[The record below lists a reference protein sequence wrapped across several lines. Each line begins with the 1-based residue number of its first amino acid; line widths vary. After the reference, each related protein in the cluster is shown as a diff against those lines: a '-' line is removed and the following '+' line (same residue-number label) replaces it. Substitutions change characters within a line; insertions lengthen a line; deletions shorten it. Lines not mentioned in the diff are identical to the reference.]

1 MLLKKLRYTL
11 IATASLLLI
20 SSCANTA
27 HVVKTPGINLDS
39 FKTYSWSIE
48 DEKTRTKNRKKELL
62 DQRIHAAVDKQLQ
75 KQGLTEVNDNP
86 DLMIST
92 DLVIEKTTQQK
103 NDPVYSKPYSRTFY
117 NRYTGR
123 FYSYYFPSEFM
134 GYDNYT
140 TNIREGT
147 LTVTMVDTKTDQAV
161 WQGWATREL
170 AQRNISDKEIE
181 KNVKSIFKKYK

>member
-11 IATASLLLI
+11 IAIGSLLLI

-27 HVVKTPGINLDS
+27 HVVKTPGINMDS
-39 FKTYSWSIE
+39 FKTYSWSTE
-48 DEKTRTKNRKKELL
+48 DEKAGSKNRKKQML

-75 KQGLTEVNDNP
+75 HQGLVEVNNNP
-86 DLMIST
+86 DVMIST
-92 DLVIEKTTQQK
+92 DFIVEKSTQQK
-103 NDPVYSKPYSRTFY
+103 NDPVYSRPYSRTLY

-123 FYSYYFPSEFM
+123 FYSYYFPSQFI

-140 TNIREGT
+140 TKIREGT
-147 LTVTMVDTKTDQAV
+147 LTLTIVDAKTDQAV
-161 WQGWATREL
+161 WQGWATRQL

>member
-134 GYDNYT
+134 GFDNYT

>member
-1 MLLKKLRYTL
+1 MLVKTIKNTL
-11 IATASLLLI
+11 MAVGALVII
-20 SSCANTA
+20 SSCGNTA
-27 HVVKTPGINLDS
+27 HVVKTPGISLDK
-39 FKTYSWSIE
+39 FKTYSWSTE
-48 DEKTRTKNRKKELL
+48 DEKTTTKNRKKELL

-86 DLMIST
+86 DVMIST
-92 DLVIEKTTQQK
+92 DLVVEKSTQQK
-103 NDPVYSKPYSRTFY
+103 NDPVYSRPYSRTFY

-134 GYDNYT
+134 GYDSYT